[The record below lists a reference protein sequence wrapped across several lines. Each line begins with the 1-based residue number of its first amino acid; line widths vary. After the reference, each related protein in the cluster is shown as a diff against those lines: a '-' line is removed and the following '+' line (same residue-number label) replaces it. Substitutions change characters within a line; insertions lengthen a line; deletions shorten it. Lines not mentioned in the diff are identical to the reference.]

1 MRVKKV
7 IIILCFLVAIVGYS
21 NKIENGAYY
30 GELRDGA
37 INEFKIVINNI
48 DDDTVQI
55 LYYYRY
61 IYRISDDKETLN
73 LMMTKKGKG
82 YYTEGKNRT
91 IYIESIN
98 GETLILKTTKY
109 GEENEIILKKYKEVK

>member
-1 MRVKKV
+1 MKKV

-21 NKIENGAYY
+21 NKIENGVYY

-37 INEFKIVINNI
+37 INEFKIVIDNI

-61 IYRISDDKETLN
+61 IYRISDEIETLN
-73 LMMTKKGKG
+73 LMMVKKEKG
-82 YYTEGKNRT
+82 YYAEGKNIT

-98 GETLILKTTKY
+98 GEMLRLKTTKY

>member
-1 MRVKKV
+1 MMKKL
-7 IIILCFLVAIVGYS
+7 IFILCFLVTIIGYS
-21 NKIENGAYY
+21 NKIENGVYY

-37 INEFKIVINNI
+37 INEFKIVVNNI

-61 IYRISDDKETLN
+61 IYRISDDKEALN

-82 YYTEGKNRT
+82 YYTEGKNRI

-98 GETLILKTTKY
+98 GETLRLKTTKY

>member
-1 MRVKKV
+1 MMKKL
-7 IIILCFLVAIVGYS
+7 IFILCFLVTIIGYS
-21 NKIENGAYY
+21 NKIENGVYY
-30 GELRDGA
+30 GGLRDGA
-37 INEFKIVINNI
+37 INEFKIVVNNI

-73 LMMTKKGKG
+73 LMIAKKGKG
-82 YYTEGKNRT
+82 YYAEGKNRI

-98 GETLILKTTKY
+98 GEMLRLKTTKY

>member
-1 MRVKKV
+1 MKK
-7 IIILCFLVAIVGYS
+7 IIFILCFLVTIIGYS
-21 NKIENGAYY
+21 NKIDNGVYY

-48 DDDTVQI
+48 NDDIVQI

-61 IYRISDDKETLN
+61 IYRIFDDKETKKKK
-73 LMMTKKGKG
+73 MTKKGKG

-98 GETLILKTTKY
+98 AETLILKTTKY